1 MNCSEDGGFRA
12 RLFSPR
18 NHGSFNTPLVLPT
31 TTKYH
36 MDMTRS
42 YRNHVLK
49 NCSTQT
55 EDVWEQ
61 RPSTAPDSFNVI
73 NVCARLKPPQ
83 ECSPHVDSNSDVER
97 NESDEFDK
105 NSAVNRPSTA
115 PAPDI
120 LQGKQS
126 GRKEWNIQ
134 EHARPKHDWEFA
146 MACRNEGEF
155 EMCSLL
161 KTLHKANVVTKQM
174 MNSHLEPVTH
184 NVLECDEE
192 QQQQQQHKHKHIC
205 VVERKEHVK
214 KQEESARW
222 CDLNP
227 ISNNGGDL
235 DMMNIVFRRHEDST
249 PWRTGDEGPRL
260 IKLTRERIM
269 ERLTLVDHQIETFLQ
284 AYVLQC
290 CILFRS
296 MPQLLL

>member
-18 NHGSFNTPLVLPT
+18 NNGSFNTPLVLPT

-42 YRNHVLK
+42 HRNHVLK

-55 EDVWEQ
+55 EHVWEQ

-83 ECSPHVDSNSDVER
+83 ECSPHMDANSDVEM
-97 NESDEFDK
+97 NDSDEFDK
-105 NSAVNRPSTA
+105 NVVVNRPSTA
-115 PAPDI
+115 PAQDI
-120 LQGKQS
+120 LQGKHS
-126 GRKEWNIQ
+126 GRKGWNIQ
-134 EHARPKHDWEFA
+134 EHARPKHDLEFA
-146 MACRNEGEF
+146 MGSTNEGEF

-161 KTLHKANVVTKQM
+161 KTLYKANVVTKQM
-174 MNSHLEPVTH
+174 MNWHLEPTTH
-184 NVLECDEE
+184 DLVECNEE
-192 QQQQQQHKHKHIC
+192 HQQQQQQHIC
-205 VVERKEHVK
+205 VFERKENVK
-214 KQEESARW
+214 KQDESARW

-227 ISNNGGDL
+227 LSKNGDL
-235 DMMNIVFRRHEDST
+235 DIMNIVFGPYGDST
-249 PWRTGDEGPRL
+249 PSRTGDEHPRL
-260 IKLTRERIM
+260 NRLTRERIM
-269 ERLTLVDHQIETFLQ
+269 DRLTFVDHQIETFVQ

>member
-1 MNCSEDGGFRA
+1 MNCSEGSGFRA

-18 NHGSFNTPLVLPT
+18 HNGSFNTPLVLPT
-31 TTKYH
+31 TAKYH

-42 YRNHVLK
+42 FRNHVLK

-55 EDVWEQ
+55 EHVWEQ

-83 ECSPHVDSNSDVER
+83 ECSPHIDANYSDLEM

-105 NSAVNRPSTA
+105 NIPINRPSTA
-115 PAPDI
+115 PAQEI

-134 EHARPKHDWEFA
+134 EHARPKHDFEIA
-146 MACRNEGEF
+146 MGSTNESEF

-161 KTLHKANVVTKQM
+161 KTLYKANVVTKQM
-174 MNSHLEPVTH
+174 MNWHLEPETH
-184 NVLECDEE
+184 DLVECNK
-192 QQQQQQHKHKHIC
+192 QQQQQHTC
-205 VVERKEHVK
+205 VFEQKENVK
-214 KQEESARW
+214 KQEESTRW
-222 CDLNP
+222 CDLKSL
-227 ISNNGGDL
+227 SNNCNL
-235 DMMNIVFRRHEDST
+235 DMMNIISRPYEDST
-249 PWRTGDEGPRL
+249 PSR
-260 IKLTRERIM
+260 TRERIM
-269 ERLTLVDHQIETFLQ
+269 DRLTFVDHQIETFIQ

-296 MPQLLL
+296 MPQLLI